1 MRTRLIVTLLF
12 FVGCN
17 EGRPKGTAP
26 AGAPPPIGVP
36 VGPVPGPED
45 KKQPESS
52 PYAKDPA
59 GIQQGRL
66 LFGQYNCSGCHG
78 DHAGGGMGPSLRDEV
93 WIYGSTD
100 AAIFGSITEGRA
112 HGMPAWGTK
121 IPSDQAWKL
130 VSYIKSMRSSMEPS
144 PPDQTLPRQ
153 PIP

>member
-1 MRTRLIVTLLF
+1 
-12 FVGCN
+12 
-17 EGRPKGTAP
+17 
-26 AGAPPPIGVP
+26 
-36 VGPVPGPED
+36 
-45 KKQPESS
+45 
-52 PYAKDPA
+52 
-59 GIQQGRL
+59 
-66 LFGQYNCSGCHG
+66 
-78 DHAGGGMGPSLRDEV
+78 MGPSLRDEV